1 MANNN
6 NEEIK
11 KEKLKTNEVPA
22 PTLFVGVGGTGCKIV
37 KKVADLCAPAEKENI
52 NFLCL
57 DTNVND
63 LNDIAN
69 GKSNIYW
76 VQTSNTQTVGSYLD
90 YDEEARKRWFPKNAV
105 MYDKTVSEGAGQVRA
120 ISRLALNATI
130 KTGKIRPLYDSIDDL
145 FRKTGKDMK
154 QAMRVVIAS
163 TASGGTGSG
172 IILPLSMFI
181 RDYVKEK
188 YPNTALIVRSL
199 LLLPETL
206 DSVIDSQTE
215 RDSQARNAYAT
226 IKELNAFMMKGSGF
240 IDLDEDL
247 KQFSD
252 MHVDVSIAGS
262 DAQKSLSLLPMDF
275 CFLMDGQDAEDSTMI
290 SISQYIEQ
298 AAQALYEQNIGP
310 MQKKAFSVE
319 DNIIKEMTKPGNYG
333 RNRFGGI
340 GAGVIRYPYEKIA
353 EYVAYDLA
361 IDSIGGEGD
370 ATKWT
375 KYDKAVEDYHKEQE
389 KRGVARSAR
398 KKDGTVYCEKL
409 LSFSDNFS
417 KDLRMTYELENL
429 EDRIQLFMDEFEARA
444 VFVATAESSLASS
457 RNNATKYEKLQ
468 TFGPSNKIKTAANLL
483 KTYAGKAEAKNKD
496 GTYILESTVGNWIEG
511 MMTNEQKSISIKEPY
526 SIERLLRNAQ
536 GDMMHP
542 CAVRFVLYQLQ
553 QIFRDKKA
561 STEHEEARKAM
572 QACRNKEYVEFKFAK
587 GSVRGVDGLASL
599 EKDAPGFMDKLKG
612 YGALNETAAG
622 AVRNYYNKIEDF
634 TQKLA
639 IHAAYD
645 RGSEFIDAFVDQYE
659 RFFKTFV
666 NKVKDLSRKK
676 IDLID
681 ILKYKKGDSFVNIC
695 ATEELLK
702 ELSGFSLQKTQKGTT
717 MLNTEING
725 AIFDAVKKNAVF
737 QRELDNSNGGYIEE
751 DRRVDIFDDILIGY
765 FKKSVSE
772 KCDDIDKDIIGAI
785 ELEQRLKERIRLR
798 NENNGD
804 KQVFEQVSTKDA
816 ERHIAEVV
824 AMGARIAAPSVQ
836 RVSNEEPREIKVC
849 AYNKILLDNRKFR
862 VKDLM
867 PNGEAV
873 DTVSKYEIHFY
884 NALYNLTPNKLK
896 KFAAPFET
904 ETGKKNAGTYHKAY
918 SEYSRLIGPDST
930 KNAAI
935 STHIDKSWDSIKSM
949 PELDFE
955 YQNQVIRKVHKA
967 FIYGLIHDAIQQRP
981 LSVVANGKKVFMY
994 RDSDNRDV
1002 ELQVPNG
1009 TLCDEF
1015 YEVLDALYV
1024 NSKVVEDI
1032 NLIKNRKRA
1041 MSEAKNCNYENTE
1054 FFRDMAKFNLLYLLP
1069 ELSDMSEPTVEDLCK
1084 ARRTHDGSQK
1094 DLDRLK
1100 KEIRDNKL
1108 ARSKLQSEARGMAEA
1123 YELQDDGKIYL
1134 ENATSLFAIPLMF
1147 YCTLPNSGRYIA
1159 EITAMVDAVIDVF
1172 REEYSK
1178 WEKEEDAKFVLCTRL
1193 TDELHLLQRNYAEY
1207 EKRLNAPPAG
1217 DNMVIDIIQ
1226 RKIRDVILSAP
1237 EPDDYEALLD
1247 KVAKEFKEGK

>member
-1 MANNN
+1 MESKREN
-6 NEEIK
+6 
-11 KEKLKTNEVPA
+11 LKPNEVVA

-37 KKVADLCAPAEKENI
+37 KKVADLCAPEEKENI
-52 NFLCL
+52 NFLCM

-63 LNDIAN
+63 LSSVAN
-69 GKSNIYW
+69 GKSKIYW

-90 YDEEARKRWFPKNAV
+90 YDEEARKKWFPKNAV

-120 ISRLALNATI
+120 ISRLALNSTI
-130 KTGKIRPLYDSIDDL
+130 KTGRIRPLYDSIDDL

-188 YPNTALIVRSL
+188 YPNTSLIVRSL
-199 LLLPETL
+199 ILLPETL

-240 IDLDEDL
+240 IDLDDDL

-252 MHVDVSIAGS
+252 LHVNVSIAGS
-262 DAQKSLSLLPMDF
+262 DKQKSLSLLPMDF

-290 SISQYIEQ
+290 SIGQYIEQ

-353 EYVAYDLA
+353 DFVSYDLA
-361 IDSIGGEGD
+361 IDSIGGEGE

-375 KYDKAVEDYHKEQE
+375 KYDNAVAAYKAEQK
-389 KRGVARSAR
+389 KRGVPMSTWDSDGKVYCDTLHNAKDPFSRDLNNTFELDGIDSKIKRFKKSFEDQVYRVVLSDKRFNALYNAAKQWESNPSFGESENKIADAINALSSYRDVVEARS
-398 KKDGTVYCEKL
+398 KDGSPIVEGIVSRWVEALYTNDQKTSVIN
-409 LSFSDNFS
+409 D
-417 KDLRMTYELENL
+417 TYS
-429 EDRIQLFMDEFEARA
+429 
-444 VFVATAESSLASS
+444 VESL
-457 RNNATKYEKLQ
+457 
-468 TFGPSNKIKTAANLL
+468 IK
-483 KTYAGKAEAKNKD
+483 
-496 GTYILESTVGNWIEG
+496 
-511 MMTNEQKSISIKEPY
+511 
-526 SIERLLRNAQ
+526 NAQ
-536 GDMMHP
+536 GEIFHP
-542 CAVRFVLYQLQ
+542 CAARYVLYRLLEE
-553 QIFRDKKA
+553 FDKDVR
-561 STEHEEARKAM
+561 STSHLRAEDTIEMFK
-572 QACRNKEYVEFKFAK
+572 NKEYEFKFTK
-587 GSVRGVDGLASL
+587 EKVIGIESLGEL
-599 EKDAPGFMDKLKG
+599 EKEPTLFDKLKG
-612 YGALNETAAG
+612 YKNLNEEANQDIPGYFMALEDYCKKV
-622 AVRNYYNKIEDF
+622 AV
-634 TQKLA
+634 
-639 IHAAYD
+639 HAAYTKAYTYIKAF
-645 RGSEFIDAFVDQYE
+645 SEQFE
-659 RFFKTFV
+659 LFFNTFV
-666 NKVKDLSRKK
+666 YKVKDLGRKK

-681 ILKYKKGDSFVNIC
+681 ELQYKKGDSFVNIC

-702 ELSGFSLQKTQKGTT
+702 ELSKYSLQKAQKETT
-717 MLNTEING
+717 MLNSEING
-725 AIFDAVKKNAVF
+725 GIFDAVKNNAVF
-737 QRELDNSNGGYIEE
+737 KMEIDRAGDGYIEE
-751 DRRVDIFDDILIGY
+751 DRRVNIFDDILMGY
-765 FKKSVSE
+765 FSDSVRE
-772 KCDDIDKDIIGAI
+772 KCDDIDRDIIGAI

-798 NENNGD
+798 SENDGD
-804 KQVFEQVSTKDA
+804 NQVFEQVSVEDA
-816 ERHIAEVV
+816 KRHILEVV
-824 AMGARIAAPSVQ
+824 AMGSRIAAPSIQ
-836 RVSNEEPREIKVC
+836 RATNEEPREIKVC

-896 KFAAPFET
+896 KFAAPYET
-904 ETGKKNAGTYHKAY
+904 ETGKKSSGTYHKAY
-918 SEYSRLIGPDST
+918 TEYSRLIGPDST

-935 STHIDKSWDSIKSM
+935 STHIDKGWDSIKSM
-949 PELDFE
+949 PELDFD
-955 YQNQVIRKVHKA
+955 YQQQVIKKVHKA
-967 FIYGLIHDAIQQRP
+967 FVYGLVHHAIQQRP
-981 LSVVANGKKVFMY
+981 LSAVANGKKVYLY

-1024 NSKVVEDI
+1024 NYKVVEDI

-1041 MSEAKNCNYENTE
+1041 MSEAKNCNYESTE
-1054 FFRDMAKFNLLYLLP
+1054 FFRDMSRFNLLYLLDLEDAHGHDSCDGTQKSFDALREELRVNKEERSKSNKSSW
-1069 ELSDMSEPTVEDLCK
+1069 ELSD
-1084 ARRTHDGSQK
+1084 
-1094 DLDRLK
+1094 
-1100 KEIRDNKL
+1100 
-1108 ARSKLQSEARGMAEA
+1108 EA
-1123 YELQDDGKIYL
+1123 DDGKRYV

-1147 YCTLPNSGRYIA
+1147 YCTLPNSGRYIS
-1159 EITAMVDAVIDVF
+1159 EITSMVDAVIDVF

-1178 WEKEEDAKFVLCTRL
+1178 WEKEEDVKFVLCTRL
-1193 TDELHLLQRNYAEY
+1193 VDELTLLKRNYQFY
-1207 EKRLNAPPAG
+1207 VDTLHAPAAHE
-1217 DNMVIDIIQ
+1217 NIVIDIIQ
-1226 RKIRDVILSAP
+1226 RKIRDVIMSAP
-1237 EPDDYEALLD
+1237 EPEDYEALLD
-1247 KVAKEFKEGK
+1247 KVAKEFKDSENS

>member
-1 MANNN
+1 M
-6 NEEIK
+6 ETK
-11 KEKLKTNEVPA
+11 KEKLKANEVVA

-37 KKVADLCAPAEKENI
+37 KKVADLCLPAEKENI

-63 LNDIAN
+63 LSSVAN
-69 GKSNIYW
+69 GKSKIYW

-90 YDEEARKRWFPKNAV
+90 YDEEARKKWFPKNAV

-120 ISRLALNATI
+120 ISRLALNSTI
-130 KTGKIRPLYDSIDDL
+130 KTGKIRPLYDAIDDL

-172 IILPLSMFI
+172 IILPLCMFI

-188 YPNTALIVRSL
+188 YPNTSLIVRSL

-226 IKELNAFMMKGSGF
+226 VKELNAFMMKGSGF

-252 MHVDVSIAGS
+252 LHVNVSIAGS
-262 DAQKSLSLLPMDF
+262 DRQKTLSLLPMDF

-290 SISQYIEQ
+290 SISQYIDQ
-298 AAQALYEQNIGP
+298 AAQALYEQNVGP

-353 EYVAYDLA
+353 DYVAYDLA

-370 ATKWT
+370 ASKWT
-375 KYDKAVEDYHKEQE
+375 KYDKAIQKYHEEQ
-389 KRGVARSAR
+389 KKLGVPRSDWDP
-398 KKDGTVYCEKL
+398 DGRVYCDVLRRAK
-409 LSFSDNFS
+409 DPFS
-417 KDLRMTYELENL
+417 KELMGTYELEGL
-429 EDRIQLFMDEFEARA
+429 DARIKRFRKAFETEAYRVVTTDKRFKSLYDA
-444 VFVATAESSLASS
+444 AQQWSSVQSFGGDTKVSDAIDVLNSYASVVM
-457 RNNATKYEKLQ
+457 EK
-468 TFGPSNKIKTAANLL
+468 S
-483 KTYAGKAEAKNKD
+483 KD
-496 GTYILESTVGNWIEG
+496 GTPLAEGIVGRWAEALF
-511 MMTNEQKSISIKEPY
+511 TNEQPTAGIKDAY
-526 SIERLLRNAQ
+526 SIEVLMKTPQ
-536 GDMMHP
+536 GDILHP
-542 CAVRFVLYQLQ
+542 CAIRYVLYRLLEG
-553 QIFRDKKA
+553 FANDVK
-561 STEHEEARKAM
+561 STAHFSAEETIQGFKD
-572 QACRNKEYVEFKFAK
+572 KEYEFKFAK
-587 GSVRGVDGLASL
+587 GKVIGIDSLADL
-599 EKDAPGFMDKLKG
+599 DHEPTLAEKMKG
-612 YGALNETAAG
+612 YKRLYEEAAQDVPAYFMALDDYCRKV
-622 AVRNYYNKIEDF
+622 AV
-634 TQKLA
+634 
-639 IHAAYD
+639 HAAYVKAN
-645 RGSEFIDAFVDQYE
+645 EYVKAFAEQFE
-659 RFFKTFV
+659 QFFRTFV
-666 NKVKDLSRKK
+666 YKVKDLTRKK
-676 IDLID
+676 IDMID
-681 ILKYKKGDSFVNIC
+681 ELAYRKGDSFVNIC
-695 ATEELLK
+695 ASEELLG
-702 ELSGFSLQKTQKGTT
+702 ELSKFSLQKAQHETT
-717 MLNTEING
+717 MLNSTING
-725 AIFDAVKKNAVF
+725 SIFDAVKNNAIF
-737 QRELDNSNGGYIEE
+737 QLELDATGGGYIEE
-751 DRRVDIFDDILIGY
+751 DRRKDIFDDILLGY
-765 FKKSVSE
+765 FKQSVRE

-785 ELEQRLKERIRLR
+785 ELEQRLKERLRLR
-798 NENNGD
+798 SENNGD
-804 KQVFEQVSTKDA
+804 TQIFEQVSTEDA
-816 ERHIAEVV
+816 KRHILEIVK
-824 AMGARIAAPSVQ
+824 MGERIAAPSVQ
-836 RVSNEEPREIKVC
+836 RATNEEPREIKVC

-862 VKDLM
+862 VKDLI

-935 STHIDKSWDSIKSM
+935 STHIDKAWDSIKSM
-949 PELDFE
+949 PELDFG
-955 YQNQVIRKVHKA
+955 YQQQVIRKVHKA
-967 FIYGLIHDAIQQRP
+967 FVYGLIHHAIQQRP
-981 LSVVANGKKVFMY
+981 LSAVANGKKVFLY

-1032 NLIKNRKRA
+1032 GLIKNRKRA

-1054 FFRDMAKFNLLYLLP
+1054 FFRDMAKFNLLYLLDMP
-1069 ELSDMSEPTVEDLCK
+1069 DANEHNSCDGTQKSLEELK
-1084 ARRTHDGSQK
+1084 
-1094 DLDRLK
+1094 LK
-1100 KEIRDNKL
+1100 LRENK
-1108 ARSKLQSEARGMAEA
+1108 EARIRNQDHSWDMEDAA
-1123 YELQDDGKIYL
+1123 DDGKQYV
-1134 ENATSLFAIPLMF
+1134 ENSTSLFAIPLMF
-1147 YCTLPNSGRYIA
+1147 YCTLPNSGRYIS
-1159 EITAMVDAVIDVF
+1159 EITAMVEAVIDVF

-1178 WEKEEDAKFVLCTRL
+1178 WEKEEDVKFVLCTRL
-1193 TDELHLLQRNYAEY
+1193 TDELTLLKRNYHYYVEHL
-1207 EKRLNAPPAG
+1207 RAPAASE
-1217 DNMVIDIIQ
+1217 NVVIDIIQ
-1226 RKIRDVILSAP
+1226 RKVRDVILSAP
-1237 EPDDYEALLD
+1237 EPEDYEALLD
-1247 KVAKEFKEGK
+1247 KVAKEFKDSENG

>member
-1 MANNN
+1 M
-6 NEEIK
+6 EIK
-11 KEKLKTNEVPA
+11 KEKIKPNEVVA

-37 KKVADLCAPAEKENI
+37 KKVADLCQPAEKENI

-63 LNDIAN
+63 LSDVAN
-69 GKSNIYW
+69 GKSKIYW
-76 VQTSNTQTVGSYLD
+76 IQTSNTQTVGSYLD
-90 YDEEARKRWFPKNAV
+90 YDEEARKKWFPKNAV

-120 ISRLALNATI
+120 ISRLALNSTI
-130 KTGKIRPLYDSIDDL
+130 KTGRIRPMYDAIDDL

-188 YPNTALIVRSL
+188 YPNTSLIVRSL
-199 LLLPETL
+199 ILLPETL

-252 MHVDVSIAGS
+252 LHVNVSIAGS
-262 DAQKSLSLLPMDF
+262 DKQKALALLPMDF

-290 SISQYIEQ
+290 SVGQYIEQ

-353 EYVAYDLA
+353 DYVAYDLA
-361 IDSIGGEGD
+361 IDSIGGDGD
-370 ATKWT
+370 ASKWT
-375 KYDKAVEDYHKEQE
+375 KYDKAVEAYRAEQK
-389 KRGVARSAR
+389 KRGAPMSTWDSYG
-398 KKDGTVYCEKL
+398 KVYCDTLRNAK
-409 LSFSDNFS
+409 DPFS
-417 KDLRMTYELENL
+417 KDLNNTYELESL
-429 EDRIQLFMDEFEARA
+429 DSRIKRFRKAFEEQAYR
-444 VFVATAESSLASS
+444 VVTNDKRFNSLYNDAKQWETVQS
-457 RNNATKYEKLQ
+457 
-468 TFGPSNKIKTAANLL
+468 FGGDVKISDAIDALSAYSGVVL
-483 KTYAGKAEAKNKD
+483 GKGKD
-496 GTYILESTVGNWIEG
+496 GTPFAESIVSRWAEALFA
-511 MMTNEQKSISIKEPY
+511 NEQKTISIKDTY
-526 SIERLLRNAQ
+526 SIESLLKNAQ
-536 GDMMHP
+536 GEIMHP
-542 CAVRFVLYQLQ
+542 CAARFVLYRLMEE
-553 QIFRDKKA
+553 FEKDVKSTAHA
-561 STEHEEARKAM
+561 SAEETIETYK
-572 QACRNKEYVEFKFAK
+572 NKEYEFKFTKNKAI
-587 GSVRGVDGLASL
+587 GIDSL
-599 EKDAPGFMDKLKG
+599 GELSSKEPTLIDKLKG
-612 YGALNETAAG
+612 YSKLYEEAAQDVPAYFMALDDYCRKV
-622 AVRNYYNKIEDF
+622 AV
-634 TQKLA
+634 
-639 IHAAYD
+639 HAAYVKANEYVKAF
-645 RGSEFIDAFVDQYE
+645 SEQFE
-659 RFFKTFV
+659 LFFNTFV
-666 NKVKDLSRKK
+666 YKVKDLSRKK
-676 IDLID
+676 IDMID
-681 ILKYKKGDSFVNIC
+681 ELQYKKGDSFMNIC
-695 ATEELLK
+695 ATKELLD
-702 ELSGFSLQKTQKGTT
+702 EVSSFSLQKAQKETT
-717 MLNTEING
+717 MLNSDING
-725 AIFDAVKKNAVF
+725 GIFDAVKNNAIF
-737 QRELDNSNGGYIEE
+737 KMELDNAGGGYIEE
-751 DRRVDIFDDILIGY
+751 DRRKDIFDDILMGY
-765 FKKSVSE
+765 FRSSVRE
-772 KCDDIDKDIIGAI
+772 RCDDIDRDIIGAI

-798 NENNGD
+798 SENDGD
-804 KQVFEQVSTKDA
+804 TQVFEQVSVADA
-816 ERHIAEVV
+816 QRHIMEVV

-836 RVSNEEPREIKVC
+836 RATNEEPREIKVC

-935 STHIDKSWDSIKSM
+935 STHIDKAWDSIKSM
-949 PELDFE
+949 PELDFG
-955 YQNQVIRKVHKA
+955 YQQQVIRKVHKA
-967 FIYGLIHDAIQQRP
+967 FVYGLVHHAIQQRP
-981 LSVVANGKKVFMY
+981 LSAVANGKKVYLY

-1002 ELQVPNG
+1002 ELTVPNG

-1054 FFRDMAKFNLLYLLP
+1054 FFKDMARFNLVTLLDIP
-1069 ELSDMSEPTVEDLCK
+1069 EEDKVDRPVAC
-1084 ARRTHDGSQK
+1084 DGTQRS
-1094 DLDRLK
+1094 LD
-1100 KEIRDNKL
+1100 EIKNTIEENRNIRNKMGTNANMELEDDNK
-1108 ARSKLQSEARGMAEA
+1108 R
-1123 YELQDDGKIYL
+1123 YV
-1134 ENATSLFAIPLMF
+1134 ENATSLFAIPLMY
-1147 YCTLPNSGRYIA
+1147 YCSLPNSGRFIS

-1178 WEKEEDAKFVLCTRL
+1178 WEKQEDVKFVLCNRL
-1193 TDELHLLQRNYAEY
+1193 VDELNLLKRNYHLYVKYA
-1207 EKRLNAPPAG
+1207 KAPEAHE
-1217 DNMVIDIIQ
+1217 NMVLDIIQ

-1237 EPDDYEALLD
+1237 EPEDYEALLD
-1247 KVAKEFKEGK
+1247 KVAKEFNDGKNG

>member
-1 MANNN
+1 M
-6 NEEIK
+6 EIK
-11 KEKLKTNEVPA
+11 KEKLKANEVAA

-37 KKVADLCAPAEKENI
+37 KKVADLCQPEEKENI

-63 LNDIAN
+63 LSDVAN
-69 GKSNIYW
+69 GKSKIYW

-90 YDEEARKRWFPKNAV
+90 YDEEARKKWFPKNAV

-130 KTGKIRPLYDSIDDL
+130 KTGKIRPLYDAIDDL

-226 IKELNAFMMKGSGF
+226 VKELNAFMMKGSGF

-252 MHVDVSIAGS
+252 MHVNVSIAGS
-262 DAQKSLSLLPMDF
+262 DKQKSLSLLPMDF

-290 SISQYIEQ
+290 SVGQYIDQ

-340 GAGVIRYPYEKIA
+340 GAGVICYPYEKVA
-353 EYVAYDLA
+353 DYVAYDMA

-370 ATKWT
+370 ASKWT
-375 KYDKAVEDYHKEQE
+375 KYDKAVEAYRAEQK
-389 KRGVARSAR
+389 KRGIPMSTWDSYG
-398 KKDGTVYCEKL
+398 KVYCDKL
-409 LSFSDNFS
+409 INAEDNFS
-417 KDLRMTYELENL
+417 KDLRNTYELDGL
-429 EDRIQLFMDEFEARA
+429 DDRIESYMNSFEEQAFNTVMDNVDFAKYYTSAKKWRQNPGFGVSESKIPVAANALKNFARK
-444 VFVATAESSLASS
+444 AES
-457 RNNATKYEKLQ
+457 
-468 TFGPSNKIKTAANLL
+468 
-483 KTYAGKAEAKNKD
+483 KNKD
-496 GTYILESTVGNWIEG
+496 GKSVIEG
-511 MMTNEQKSISIKEPY
+511 IVNNWTEAIMTKEQKTIA
-526 SIERLLRNAQ
+526 IEDAYNIESLLRNAQ
-536 GDMMHP
+536 GELFHP
-542 CAVRFVLYQLQ
+542 CAARYVLYRLMEK
-553 QIFRDKKA
+553 FEDKVA
-561 STEHEEARKAM
+561 SDEHENALKAV
-572 QACRNKEYVEFKFAK
+572 QKCKTKEYTFKFSK
-587 GSVRGVDGLASL
+587 ETVYGIEGLERLAIDQPS
-599 EKDAPGFMDKLKG
+599 FMDKLKG
-612 YGALNETAAG
+612 YNALNETANQDIPAYFRKLEDYCKKE
-622 AVRNYYNKIEDF
+622 AV
-634 TQKLA
+634 
-639 IHAAYD
+639 HAAYC
-645 RGSEFIDAFVDQYE
+645 RAYPYVKAFAEQFE
-659 RFFKTFV
+659 AFFNTFV
-666 NKVKDLSRKK
+666 YKVKDLSRKK
-676 IDLID
+676 IDMVDELQ
-681 ILKYKKGDSFVNIC
+681 YKKGDSFMNIC
-695 ATEELLK
+695 ATQQLLD
-702 ELSGFSLQKTQKGTT
+702 EVSSFSLQKAQKETT
-717 MLNTEING
+717 MLNSDING
-725 AIFDAVKKNAVF
+725 GIFDAIKNNAIF
-737 QRELDNSNGGYIEE
+737 KMELDNAGGYIEE
-751 DRRVDIFDDILIGY
+751 DRRKDIFDDILIGY
-765 FKKSVSE
+765 FKASVRE
-772 KCDDIDKDIIGAI
+772 KCEDIDRDIIGAI

-798 NENNGD
+798 AENNGD
-804 KQVFEQVSTKDA
+804 TQVFEQVSVEDA
-816 ERHIAEVV
+816 KRHIMEVV

-836 RVSNEEPREIKVC
+836 RVTNEEPREIKVC

-873 DTVSKYEIHFY
+873 ETVSKYEIHFY

-904 ETGKKNAGTYHKAY
+904 ETGKKSAGTYHKAY

-935 STHIDKSWDSIKSM
+935 STHIDKAWDSIKSM

-955 YQNQVIRKVHKA
+955 YQQQVIRKVHKA
-967 FIYGLIHDAIQQRP
+967 FVYGLIHHAIQQRP
-981 LSVVANGKKVFMY
+981 LSAVANGKKVYLY

-1002 ELQVPNG
+1002 ELTVPNG

-1041 MSEAKNCNYENTE
+1041 MSEAKNCNYESTE
-1054 FFRDMAKFNLLYLLP
+1054 FFKDMARFNLLTLLDVP
-1069 ELSDMSEPTVEDLCK
+1069 EGMEKPKTC
-1084 ARRTHDGSQK
+1084 DGTQRSLEEIK
-1094 DLDRLK
+1094 EEILK
-1100 KEIRDNKL
+1100 NRE
-1108 ARSKLQSEARGMAEA
+1108 ARSKRGAGAHLDFASDE
-1123 YELQDDGKIYL
+1123 DDNKRYV
-1134 ENATSLFAIPLMF
+1134 ENTTSLFAIPLMF
-1147 YCTLPNSGRYIA
+1147 YCTLPNSGRYIS
-1159 EITAMVDAVIDVF
+1159 EITAMVEAVIDVF

-1178 WEKEEDAKFVLCTRL
+1178 WEKREDVKFVLCNRL
-1193 TDELHLLQRNYAEY
+1193 VDELTLLKRNYHFY
-1207 EKRLNAPPAG
+1207 EECVRAPQAHE
-1217 DNMVIDIIQ
+1217 NMVLDIIQ

-1237 EPDDYEALLD
+1237 EPEDYEVLLD
-1247 KVAKEFKEGK
+1247 KVAKEFKEGEEG

>member
-1 MANNN
+1 M
-6 NEEIK
+6 EVK
-11 KEKLKTNEVPA
+11 KENLKANEVAA

-37 KKVADLCAPAEKENI
+37 KKVADLCAPEEKDNI

-63 LNDIAN
+63 LSDVAN
-69 GKSNIYW
+69 GKSQIYW

-90 YDEEARKRWFPKNAV
+90 YDEEARKKWFPKNAV

-120 ISRLALNATI
+120 ISRLALNSTI

-172 IILPLSMFI
+172 IILPLCMFI

-188 YPNTALIVRSL
+188 YPNTSLIVRSL
-199 LLLPETL
+199 ILLPETL

-226 IKELNAFMMKGSGF
+226 VKELNAFMMKGSGF
-240 IDLDEDL
+240 IDLDDDL
-247 KQFSD
+247 KQFSNL
-252 MHVDVSIAGS
+252 HVDVSIAGS
-262 DAQKSLSLLPMDF
+262 DKQKSLSLLPMDF

-290 SISQYIEQ
+290 SIGQYIEQ

-340 GAGVIRYPYEKIA
+340 GAGVIRYPYEKVA
-353 EYVAYDLA
+353 DYVAYDLA
-361 IDSIGGEGD
+361 IDSIGGDGE

-375 KYDKAVEDYHKEQE
+375 KYDNAIRAYKAEQK
-389 KRGVARSAR
+389 KRGIPMSTWDT
-398 KKDGTVYCEKL
+398 DGKVYCDTLHNAKDP
-409 LSFSDNFS
+409 FSV
-417 KDLRMTYELENL
+417 DLNNTYELDGIDSRIKRYKKSFEEQVYRVVLNDKRFGTL
-429 EDRIQLFMDEFEARA
+429 HSNAQHWESGVSFGESEDKITDAID
-444 VFVATAESSLASS
+444 SLSAYRSVV
-457 RNNATKYEKLQ
+457 
-468 TFGPSNKIKTAANLL
+468 
-483 KTYAGKAEAKNKD
+483 EAKSKD
-496 GTYILESTVGNWIEG
+496 GQPIVEG
-511 MMTNEQKSISIKEPY
+511 IVNRWVEALFTNERKMVVINDAY
-526 SIERLLRNAQ
+526 SIESLLKNAQ
-536 GDMMHP
+536 GEVFHP
-542 CAVRFVLYQLQ
+542 CAARYVLYRLMEE
-553 QIFRDKKA
+553 FDKGARDQSFIQA
-561 STEHEEARKAM
+561 EESIEALKNR
-572 QACRNKEYVEFKFAK
+572 EYDFKFTK
-587 GSVRGVDGLASL
+587 EKIIGVESLGEL
-599 EKDAPGFMDKLKG
+599 EKEPTLMDKLKG
-612 YGALNETAAG
+612 YKSLNEEANQDIPAYFMALEDYCKKV
-622 AVRNYYNKIEDF
+622 AV
-634 TQKLA
+634 
-639 IHAAYD
+639 HAAYAKAYTYVKAFAEQFE
-645 RGSEFIDAFVDQYE
+645 EFFN
-659 RFFKTFV
+659 TFV
-666 NKVKDLSRKK
+666 YKVKDMTRKK

-681 ILKYKKGDSFVNIC
+681 ELQYKKGDSFVNIC

-702 ELSGFSLQKTQKGTT
+702 ELSKYSLQKAQKETT
-717 MLNTEING
+717 MLNSDING
-725 AIFDAVKKNAVF
+725 GIFDAVKNNAIF
-737 QRELDNSNGGYIEE
+737 KMELDNTGGGYIEE
-751 DRRVDIFDDILIGY
+751 DRRVNIFDDILMGY
-765 FKKSVSE
+765 FKTSVRE

-798 NENNGD
+798 SENNGD
-804 KQVFEQVSTKDA
+804 TQIFEQVSVQDA
-816 ERHIAEVV
+816 QRHIAEVV
-824 AMGARIAAPSVQ
+824 AMGERIAAPSVQ
-836 RVSNEEPREIKVC
+836 RATNEEPREIKVC

-896 KFAAPFET
+896 KFAAAYET

-918 SEYSRLIGPDST
+918 TDYSRLIGPDST

-949 PELDFE
+949 PELDFN
-955 YQNQVIRKVHKA
+955 YQQLVIRKIHKA
-967 FIYGLIHDAIQQRP
+967 FIYGLVHHAIQQRP
-981 LSVVANGKKVFMY
+981 LSAVANGKKVFLY

-1002 ELQVPNG
+1002 ELLVPNG

-1015 YEVLDALYV
+1015 YEILDALYV
-1024 NSKVVEDI
+1024 NAKVVEDI
-1032 NLIKNRKRA
+1032 GLIKNRRRA

-1054 FFRDMAKFNLLYLLP
+1054 FFRDMSKFNLLYMLDDFKDAAKYDTCDGTQKSL
-1069 ELSDMSEPTVEDLCK
+1069 EDLK
-1084 ARRTHDGSQK
+1084 AE
-1094 DLDRLK
+1094 LK
-1100 KEIRDNKL
+1100 ANKAARYKRIAENGEENEI
-1108 ARSKLQSEARGMAEA
+1108 
-1123 YELQDDGKIYL
+1123 QDDMKRYV
-1134 ENATSLFAIPLMF
+1134 ENPTSLFAIPLMF
-1147 YCTLPNSGRYIA
+1147 YCSLPNSGRYVS
-1159 EITAMVDAVIDVF
+1159 EITAMVEAVIDVF

-1178 WEKEEDAKFVLCTRL
+1178 WEKKEDVKFVLCTRL
-1193 TDELHLLQRNYAEY
+1193 TDELTLLKRNYHIYVEY
-1207 EKRLNAPPAG
+1207 MGAPPASE
-1217 DNMVIDIIQ
+1217 NMVIDIIQ

-1247 KVAKEFKEGK
+1247 KVAKEFNDDEKVYN

>member
-1 MANNN
+1 MEN
-6 NEEIK
+6 K
-11 KEKLKTNEVPA
+11 KENLKPNEVAA

-37 KKVADLCAPAEKENI
+37 KKVADLCAPEEKENI

-63 LNDIAN
+63 LSDVAN
-69 GKSNIYW
+69 GKSKIYW

-90 YDEEARKRWFPKNAV
+90 YDEEARKKWFPKNAV

-120 ISRLALNATI
+120 ISRLALNSTI

-154 QAMRVVIAS
+154 QAMRIVIAS

-188 YPNTALIVRSL
+188 YPNTSLIVRSL
-199 LLLPETL
+199 ILLPETL

-226 IKELNAFMMKGSGF
+226 VKELNAFMMKGSGF

-252 MHVDVSIAGS
+252 LHVNVSVAGS
-262 DAQKSLSLLPMDF
+262 DKQKSLSLLPMDF

-290 SISQYIEQ
+290 SIGQYIEQ

-340 GAGVIRYPYEKIA
+340 GAGVIRYPYEKVA
-353 EYVAYDLA
+353 DYVSYDLA

-375 KYDKAVEDYHKEQE
+375 KYDNAVRAYKAEQK
-389 KRGVARSAR
+389 KRGVPMSTWDP
-398 KKDGTVYCEKL
+398 DGKVYCDTLHNAKD
-409 LSFSDNFS
+409 SFSR
-417 KDLRMTYELENL
+417 DLNNTYELDGL
-429 EDRIQLFMDEFEARA
+429 DSRIKRFKKSFEDQVYRVVLNDKRFNSIYNSAKQWESNPSFGEGDNKIADAVDSLSAYRGVVEAR
-444 VFVATAESSLASS
+444 S
-457 RNNATKYEKLQ
+457 
-468 TFGPSNKIKTAANLL
+468 
-483 KTYAGKAEAKNKD
+483 KD
-496 GTYILESTVGNWIEG
+496 GSPIVEGIVNRWVEALYTNDQKTVVIND
-511 MMTNEQKSISIKEPY
+511 TY
-526 SIERLLRNAQ
+526 SIESLIKNAQ
-536 GDMMHP
+536 GEIFHP
-542 CAVRFVLYQLQ
+542 CAARYVLYRLMEE
-553 QIFRDKKA
+553 FDKDVR
-561 STEHEEARKAM
+561 STSHIRAEDTIEMFK
-572 QACRNKEYVEFKFAK
+572 NKEYEFKFTK
-587 GSVRGVDGLASL
+587 EKVIGIESLGDL
-599 EKDAPGFMDKLKG
+599 EKEPNLFDKLKG
-612 YGALNETAAG
+612 YKKLNEEANQDIPGYFMALEDYCRKTA
-622 AVRNYYNKIEDF
+622 V
-634 TQKLA
+634 
-639 IHAAYD
+639 HAAYV
-645 RGSEFIDAFVDQYE
+645 RAYTYVKAFSEQFE
-659 RFFKTFV
+659 LFFNTFV
-666 NKVKDLSRKK
+666 YKVKDLSRKK
-676 IDLID
+676 IDLVD
-681 ILKYKKGDSFVNIC
+681 ELQYKKGDSFVNIC

-702 ELSGFSLQKTQKGTT
+702 ELSKYSLQKGQNETT
-717 MLNTEING
+717 MLNSDING
-725 AIFDAVKKNAVF
+725 GIFDGVKNNAIFKMEIDNAG
-737 QRELDNSNGGYIEE
+737 GGYIEE
-751 DRRVDIFDDILIGY
+751 DRRVNIFDDILMGY
-765 FKKSVSE
+765 FKNSVRE
-772 KCDDIDKDIIGAI
+772 KCDDIDRDIIGAI

-798 NENNGD
+798 AENDGD
-804 KQVFEQVSTKDA
+804 TQVFEQVSVEDA
-816 ERHIAEVV
+816 KRHILEVV

-836 RVSNEEPREIKVC
+836 RATNEEPREIKVC
-849 AYNKILLDNRKFR
+849 AYNKSLLDNRKFR

-904 ETGKKNAGTYHKAY
+904 ETGKKSSGTYHKAY
-918 SEYSRLIGPDST
+918 TDYSRLIGPDST

-949 PELDFE
+949 PELDFD
-955 YQNQVIRKVHKA
+955 YQQQVIKKIHKA
-967 FIYGLIHDAIQQRP
+967 FIYGLIHQAIQQRP
-981 LSVVANGKKVFMY
+981 LSAVANGKKVFLY

-1015 YEVLDALYV
+1015 YEVLEALYV
-1024 NSKVVEDI
+1024 NFKVVEDI

-1041 MSEAKNCNYENTE
+1041 VSEAKNCNYENTE
-1054 FFRDMAKFNLLYLLP
+1054 FFRDMSKFNLLYLLGAD
-1069 ELSDMSEPTVEDLCK
+1069 EASDYNSCDGTQKSLDDLK
-1084 ARRTHDGSQK
+1084 V
-1094 DLDRLK
+1094 
-1100 KEIRDNKL
+1100 EIRKNKEDRYKNQDAEVDL
-1108 ARSKLQSEARGMAEA
+1108 ANLK
-1123 YELQDDGKIYL
+1123 DDGKRYV

-1147 YCTLPNSGRYIA
+1147 YCTLPNSGRYIS
-1159 EITAMVDAVIDVF
+1159 EITAMVDAVVDVF

-1178 WEKEEDAKFVLCTRL
+1178 WEKEEDVKFVLCTRL
-1193 TDELHLLQRNYAEY
+1193 VDELTLLKRNYQFY
-1207 EKRLNAPPAG
+1207 IDYLHAPIASE
-1217 DNMVIDIIQ
+1217 NIVIDIIQ
-1226 RKIRDVILSAP
+1226 RKIRDVIMSAP
-1237 EPDDYEALLD
+1237 EPEDYEALLD
-1247 KVAKEFKEGK
+1247 KVAKEFKDNDNI

>member
-1 MANNN
+1 MEN
-6 NEEIK
+6 K
-11 KEKLKTNEVPA
+11 KENLKPNEVAA

-37 KKVADLCAPAEKENI
+37 KKVADLCAPEEKENI

-63 LNDIAN
+63 LSDVAN
-69 GKSNIYW
+69 GKSKIYW

-90 YDEEARKRWFPKNAV
+90 YDEEARKKWFPKNAV

-120 ISRLALNATI
+120 ISRLALNSTI

-188 YPNTALIVRSL
+188 YPNTSLIVRSL
-199 LLLPETL
+199 ILLPETL

-226 IKELNAFMMKGSGF
+226 VKELNAFMMKGSGF

-252 MHVDVSIAGS
+252 LHVNVSIAGS
-262 DAQKSLSLLPMDF
+262 DKQKSLSLLPMDF

-290 SISQYIEQ
+290 SIGQYIEQ

-353 EYVAYDLA
+353 DYVSYDLA

-370 ATKWT
+370 AIKWT
-375 KYDKAVEDYHKEQE
+375 KYDNAVQSYKAEQK
-389 KRGVARSAR
+389 KRGVPMSTWDP
-398 KKDGTVYCEKL
+398 DGKVYCDTLHNAKDP
-409 LSFSDNFS
+409 FSR
-417 KDLRMTYELENL
+417 DLNNTYELDSL
-429 EDRIQLFMDEFEARA
+429 DSRIKRFKKSFEDQVYRVVLNDKRFNSLYNSAKQWESNPSFGESDNKITDAVDSLSAYRGVVEAR
-444 VFVATAESSLASS
+444 S
-457 RNNATKYEKLQ
+457 
-468 TFGPSNKIKTAANLL
+468 
-483 KTYAGKAEAKNKD
+483 KD
-496 GTYILESTVGNWIEG
+496 GSPIVEG
-511 MMTNEQKSISIKEPY
+511 IVSRWVEALYTNEQKTIVINDTY
-526 SIERLLRNAQ
+526 SVESLLKNAQ
-536 GDMMHP
+536 GEIFHP
-542 CAVRFVLYQLQ
+542 CAARYVLYRLMEE
-553 QIFRDKKA
+553 FDKDVR
-561 STEHEEARKAM
+561 STAHIRAEDTIEMFK
-572 QACRNKEYVEFKFAK
+572 NKEYEFKFTK
-587 GSVRGVDGLASL
+587 EKILGIESLGDL
-599 EKDAPGFMDKLKG
+599 EKEPTLFDKLKG
-612 YGALNETAAG
+612 YKKLNEEANQDIPGYFMALEDYCKKTA
-622 AVRNYYNKIEDF
+622 V
-634 TQKLA
+634 
-639 IHAAYD
+639 HAAYVKAYTYVK
-645 RGSEFIDAFVDQYE
+645 AFAEQFE
-659 RFFKTFV
+659 LFFNTFV
-666 NKVKDLSRKK
+666 YKVKELSRKK
-676 IDLID
+676 IDLVD
-681 ILKYKKGDSFVNIC
+681 ELQYKKGDSFVNIC
-695 ATEELLK
+695 ATEELLQ
-702 ELSGFSLQKTQKGTT
+702 ELSKYSLQKAQKETT
-717 MLNTEING
+717 MLNSDING
-725 AIFDAVKKNAVF
+725 GIFDAVKNNAVF
-737 QRELDNSNGGYIEE
+737 KMEIDKAGGGYIEE
-751 DRRVDIFDDILIGY
+751 DRRVNIFDDILMGY
-765 FKKSVSE
+765 FKNSVRE
-772 KCDDIDKDIIGAI
+772 KCDDIDRDIIGAI

-798 NENNGD
+798 AENDGD
-804 KQVFEQVSTKDA
+804 TQVFEQVSVEDA
-816 ERHIAEVV
+816 KRHILEVV

-836 RVSNEEPREIKVC
+836 RATNEEPREIKVC

-904 ETGKKNAGTYHKAY
+904 ETGKKTSGTYHKAY
-918 SEYSRLIGPDST
+918 TEYSRLIGPDST

-935 STHIDKSWDSIKSM
+935 STHIDKAWDSIKSM
-949 PELDFE
+949 PELDFD
-955 YQNQVIRKVHKA
+955 YQAQVIKKVHKA
-967 FIYGLIHDAIQQRP
+967 FIYGLIHQAIQQRP
-981 LSVVANGKKVFMY
+981 LSAVANGKKVYLY
-994 RDSDNRDV
+994 RDSNNRDV

-1024 NSKVVEDI
+1024 NFKVVEDI

-1041 MSEAKNCNYENTE
+1041 MSEAKNCNYESTE
-1054 FFRDMAKFNLLYLLP
+1054 FFRDMAKFNLLHLLGM
-1069 ELSDMSEPTVEDLCK
+1069 ENASAHNSCDGTQKSVDDLK
-1084 ARRTHDGSQK
+1084 T
-1094 DLDRLK
+1094 
-1100 KEIRDNKL
+1100 EIRNNKET
-1108 ARSKLQSEARGMAEA
+1108 RSKHQGTEWDLADIK
-1123 YELQDDGKIYL
+1123 DDGKRYV

-1147 YCTLPNSGRYIA
+1147 YCTLPNSGRYIS

-1178 WEKEEDAKFVLCTRL
+1178 WEKEEDVKFVLCTRL
-1193 TDELHLLQRNYAEY
+1193 VDELTLLKRNYQFY
-1207 EKRLNAPPAG
+1207 IDYLRAPAATENP
-1217 DNMVIDIIQ
+1217 VIDIIQ
-1226 RKIRDVILSAP
+1226 RKIRDVIMSAP
-1237 EPDDYEALLD
+1237 EPEDYEALLD
-1247 KVAKEFKEGK
+1247 KVAKEFKENENS